1 MTMNIPRDYRF
12 KQNPDE
18 KEIVEYFINKYGNL
32 GTRNGLRK
40 FTDVALTEKMRENG
54 YYLTEREEMIILNTI
69 QWLKSPVGK
78 FFMKEVEQ
86 QIEEKKY

>member
-1 MTMNIPRDYRF
+1 MKIPRKYRF
-12 KQNPDE
+12 EQNPDE
-18 KEIVEYFINKYGNL
+18 KKIVEQFINRYGDL
-32 GTRNGLRK
+32 GTQDGLRK
-40 FTDVALTEKMRENG
+40 FTDVALTEKMREDG

-86 QIEEKKY
+86 QIEEKNK